1 MRNEEGG
8 TLKRWIGYEHG
19 INLGGWLSQ
28 CPPSVEH
35 YDHFIQKE
43 DFAKISQWNGVD
55 HVRIPISY
63 ELLTDRDGNWKKE
76 GFERL
81 HTITEWCQEYH
92 FNLIIDL
99 HKCRGYSFDPDEQ
112 ETGLFERED
121 YRQQFLA
128 LWEEIAKQF
137 GNNEHIAFELLN
149 EIVEEKNKD
158 NWNALALKCIQRIR
172 KYVYSVN
179 STEMMSGLGI
189 ISEHITFTNFATS
202 IGMAAFCPFLYRLVV
217 IRREKMMCLA
227 GFSMMYVLSYI
238 CAETDSIFLLA
249 LCSVLMG
256 FLRMV
261 LMMVNLFTL
270 ILYAGRIEAYL
281 KIKPGLEP
289 ADGEGW
295 DKLDIE
301 RSIAQPGIYLFFM
314 ILGQLGTSLTAWLAY
329 EYEWQYVYYYMMGML
344 LVCILVI
351 FVTMP
356 YHRFQNKRFPINFRQ
371 FGNATLFCI
380 PLVCFTYVMVYG
392 KVLDWWDDPTI
403 RMAAITAVLTG
414 TLFFYMESTHRS
426 PYYQVGV
433 LKLRTI
439 RMGVLFYFLLMFL
452 NSSAMFVNV
461 FAGIGMKLDNWQ
473 NASLGNWTML
483 GYFIGGMITIFL
495 SMKKVHFKYIFAGG
509 FVMLGLAALFMYF
522 EVQTDGLYE
531 RMKYPVIIRSTG
543 MMMLYSLIPTYATQR
558 MPYKFLSSWIC
569 TMITIRMVIAPSLGA
584 AVYTNALQERQQNY
598 VTRYAQDIDLLHP
611 DASASFMST
620 VRGMS
625 YQGKSKAEA
634 VNMAAMSVKGRVQI
648 QATLV
653 AVKEM
658 AGWTLYACLACA
670 IFVLVVP
677 YSKRKLVS

>member
-1 MRNEEGG
+1 MSSYPRNYPFYNWVPKW
-8 TLKRWIGYEHG
+8 LG
-19 INLGGWLSQ
+19 ILIL
-28 CPPSVEH
+28 VLM
-35 YDHFIQKE
+35 F
-43 DFAKISQWNGVD
+43 
-55 HVRIPISY
+55 IPI
-63 ELLTDRDGNWKKE
+63 LTVG
-76 GFERL
+76 G
-81 HTITEWCQEYH
+81 
-92 FNLIIDL
+92 
-99 HKCRGYSFDPDEQ
+99 
-112 ETGLFERED
+112 
-121 YRQQFLA
+121 
-128 LWEEIAKQF
+128 
-137 GNNEHIAFELLN
+137 
-149 EIVEEKNKD
+149 
-158 NWNALALKCIQRIR
+158 
-172 KYVYSVN
+172 VYSVN

-403 RMAAITAVLTG
+403 RMAAITTVLTG
-414 TLFFYMESTHRS
+414 ALFFYMESTHRS

-433 LKLRTI
+433 LKLHTI

-461 FAGIGMKLDNWQ
+461 FTGIGMKLDNWQ

>member
-1 MRNEEGG
+1 MSSYPRNYPFYNWVPKW
-8 TLKRWIGYEHG
+8 LG
-19 INLGGWLSQ
+19 ILIL
-28 CPPSVEH
+28 VLM
-35 YDHFIQKE
+35 F
-43 DFAKISQWNGVD
+43 
-55 HVRIPISY
+55 IPI
-63 ELLTDRDGNWKKE
+63 LTVG
-76 GFERL
+76 G
-81 HTITEWCQEYH
+81 
-92 FNLIIDL
+92 
-99 HKCRGYSFDPDEQ
+99 
-112 ETGLFERED
+112 
-121 YRQQFLA
+121 
-128 LWEEIAKQF
+128 
-137 GNNEHIAFELLN
+137 
-149 EIVEEKNKD
+149 
-158 NWNALALKCIQRIR
+158 
-172 KYVYSVN
+172 VYSVN

-289 ADGEGW
+289 VDGEGW

-414 TLFFYMESTHRS
+414 ALFFYMESTHRS
-426 PYYQVGV
+426 PYYLVGV

-439 RMGVLFYFLLMFL
+439 RMGVLFYFLLMFF

-509 FVMLGLAALFMYF
+509 FIMLGMAALFMYF

-598 VTRYAQDIDLLHP
+598 VTRYAQDVDLLNP
-611 DASASFMST
+611 ETSASFLGT

-634 VNMAAMSVKGRVQI
+634 VNMAALSAKGRIQV

-677 YSKRKLVS
+677 YPKRKLLS

>member
-1 MRNEEGG
+1 MPSYPRNYPFYNWVPKW
-8 TLKRWIGYEHG
+8 LG
-19 INLGGWLSQ
+19 ILIL
-28 CPPSVEH
+28 VLM
-35 YDHFIQKE
+35 F
-43 DFAKISQWNGVD
+43 
-55 HVRIPISY
+55 IPI
-63 ELLTDRDGNWKKE
+63 LTVG
-76 GFERL
+76 G
-81 HTITEWCQEYH
+81 
-92 FNLIIDL
+92 
-99 HKCRGYSFDPDEQ
+99 
-112 ETGLFERED
+112 
-121 YRQQFLA
+121 
-128 LWEEIAKQF
+128 
-137 GNNEHIAFELLN
+137 
-149 EIVEEKNKD
+149 
-158 NWNALALKCIQRIR
+158 
-172 KYVYSVN
+172 VYSVN

-289 ADGEGW
+289 VDGEGW

-414 TLFFYMESTHRS
+414 ALFFYMESTHRS
-426 PYYQVGV
+426 PYYLVGV

-634 VNMAAMSVKGRVQI
+634 VNMAAMSVKGRVQV

>member
-1 MRNEEGG
+1 MPSYPRNYPFYNWVPKW
-8 TLKRWIGYEHG
+8 LG
-19 INLGGWLSQ
+19 ILIL
-28 CPPSVEH
+28 VLL
-35 YDHFIQKE
+35 F
-43 DFAKISQWNGVD
+43 
-55 HVRIPISY
+55 IPI
-63 ELLTDRDGNWKKE
+63 LTVG
-76 GFERL
+76 G
-81 HTITEWCQEYH
+81 
-92 FNLIIDL
+92 
-99 HKCRGYSFDPDEQ
+99 
-112 ETGLFERED
+112 
-121 YRQQFLA
+121 
-128 LWEEIAKQF
+128 
-137 GNNEHIAFELLN
+137 
-149 EIVEEKNKD
+149 
-158 NWNALALKCIQRIR
+158 
-172 KYVYSVN
+172 VYSVN

-238 CAETDSIFLLA
+238 CAKTDSVFLLA

-270 ILYAGRIEAYL
+270 ILYAGHIEAYL

-289 ADGEGW
+289 VKGEDW
-295 DKLDIE
+295 DKLDVE

-314 ILGQLGTSLTAWLAY
+314 ILGQLGTSLTAWLAF

-356 YHRFQNKRFPINFRQ
+356 YHRFQNKRFPINVRQ

-403 RMAAITAVLTG
+403 RMAAITALFSG
-414 TLFFYMESTHRS
+414 ALFFYMEATHRS
-426 PYYQVGV
+426 PYYLVGV

-473 NASLGNWTML
+473 NAMLGNWTMV

-495 SMKKVHFKYIFAGG
+495 SMKGVHFKYIFAGG
-509 FVMLGLAALFMYF
+509 FLFLGLAAMFMYF
-522 EVQTDGLYE
+522 EVQTAGLYE

-598 VTRYAQDIDLLHP
+598 VTRYAQDIDMLHP
-611 DASASFMST
+611 EASASFVNT
-620 VRGMS
+620 VRGMG

-634 VNMAAMSVKGRVQI
+634 VNMAAMSTKGRIQV

-653 AVKEM
+653 AVKDL

-670 IFVLVVP
+670 IFVLLVP
-677 YSKRKLVS
+677 YPKRKLLS

>member
-1 MRNEEGG
+1 MPSYPRNYPFYNWVPKW
-8 TLKRWIGYEHG
+8 LG
-19 INLGGWLSQ
+19 ILIL
-28 CPPSVEH
+28 VLM
-35 YDHFIQKE
+35 F
-43 DFAKISQWNGVD
+43 
-55 HVRIPISY
+55 IPI
-63 ELLTDRDGNWKKE
+63 LTVG
-76 GFERL
+76 G
-81 HTITEWCQEYH
+81 
-92 FNLIIDL
+92 
-99 HKCRGYSFDPDEQ
+99 
-112 ETGLFERED
+112 
-121 YRQQFLA
+121 
-128 LWEEIAKQF
+128 
-137 GNNEHIAFELLN
+137 
-149 EIVEEKNKD
+149 
-158 NWNALALKCIQRIR
+158 
-172 KYVYSVN
+172 VYSVN
-179 STEMMSGLGI
+179 STEMMGGLGI

-289 ADGEGW
+289 VDGEGW

-414 TLFFYMESTHRS
+414 ALFFYMESTHRS
-426 PYYQVGV
+426 PYYLVGV

-439 RMGVLFYFLLMFL
+439 CMGVLFYFLLMFF

-509 FVMLGLAALFMYF
+509 FIMLGMAALFMYF

-598 VTRYAQDIDLLHP
+598 VTRYAQDVDLLNP
-611 DASASFMST
+611 ETSASFLGT

-634 VNMAAMSVKGRVQI
+634 VNMAALSAKGRIQV

-677 YSKRKLVS
+677 YPKRKLLS

>member
-1 MRNEEGG
+1 MPSYPRNYPFYNWVPKW
-8 TLKRWIGYEHG
+8 LG
-19 INLGGWLSQ
+19 ILIL
-28 CPPSVEH
+28 VLM
-35 YDHFIQKE
+35 F
-43 DFAKISQWNGVD
+43 
-55 HVRIPISY
+55 IPI
-63 ELLTDRDGNWKKE
+63 LTVG
-76 GFERL
+76 G
-81 HTITEWCQEYH
+81 
-92 FNLIIDL
+92 
-99 HKCRGYSFDPDEQ
+99 
-112 ETGLFERED
+112 
-121 YRQQFLA
+121 
-128 LWEEIAKQF
+128 
-137 GNNEHIAFELLN
+137 
-149 EIVEEKNKD
+149 
-158 NWNALALKCIQRIR
+158 
-172 KYVYSVN
+172 VYSVN

-414 TLFFYMESTHRS
+414 ALFFYMESTHRS
-426 PYYQVGV
+426 PYYLVGV

>member
-1 MRNEEGG
+1 MPSYPRNYPFYNWVPKW
-8 TLKRWIGYEHG
+8 LG
-19 INLGGWLSQ
+19 ILIL
-28 CPPSVEH
+28 VLM
-35 YDHFIQKE
+35 F
-43 DFAKISQWNGVD
+43 
-55 HVRIPISY
+55 IPI
-63 ELLTDRDGNWKKE
+63 LTVG
-76 GFERL
+76 G
-81 HTITEWCQEYH
+81 
-92 FNLIIDL
+92 
-99 HKCRGYSFDPDEQ
+99 
-112 ETGLFERED
+112 
-121 YRQQFLA
+121 
-128 LWEEIAKQF
+128 
-137 GNNEHIAFELLN
+137 
-149 EIVEEKNKD
+149 
-158 NWNALALKCIQRIR
+158 
-172 KYVYSVN
+172 VYSVN
-179 STEMMSGLGI
+179 STEMMGGLGI

-289 ADGEGW
+289 VDGEGW

-414 TLFFYMESTHRS
+414 ALFFYMESTHRS
-426 PYYQVGV
+426 PYYLVGV

-439 RMGVLFYFLLMFL
+439 RMGVLFYFLLMFF

-509 FVMLGLAALFMYF
+509 FIMLGMAALFMYF

-569 TMITIRMVIAPSLGA
+569 TMITIRMVIAPCLGA

-598 VTRYAQDIDLLHP
+598 VTRYAQDVDLLNP
-611 DASASFMST
+611 ETSASFLGT

-634 VNMAAMSVKGRVQI
+634 VNMAALSAKGRIQV

-677 YSKRKLVS
+677 YPKRKLLS

>member
-1 MRNEEGG
+1 MPSYPRNYPFYNWVPKW
-8 TLKRWIGYEHG
+8 LG
-19 INLGGWLSQ
+19 ILIL
-28 CPPSVEH
+28 VLM
-35 YDHFIQKE
+35 F
-43 DFAKISQWNGVD
+43 
-55 HVRIPISY
+55 IPI
-63 ELLTDRDGNWKKE
+63 LTVG
-76 GFERL
+76 G
-81 HTITEWCQEYH
+81 
-92 FNLIIDL
+92 
-99 HKCRGYSFDPDEQ
+99 
-112 ETGLFERED
+112 
-121 YRQQFLA
+121 
-128 LWEEIAKQF
+128 
-137 GNNEHIAFELLN
+137 
-149 EIVEEKNKD
+149 
-158 NWNALALKCIQRIR
+158 
-172 KYVYSVN
+172 VYSVN

-270 ILYAGRIEAYL
+270 ILYAWRIEAYL

-289 ADGEGW
+289 VDGEGW

-414 TLFFYMESTHRS
+414 ALFFYMESTHRS

-439 RMGVLFYFLLMFL
+439 RMGALFYFLLMFL

-648 QATLV
+648 QATLA

>member
-1 MRNEEGG
+1 MSSYPRNYPFYNWVPKW
-8 TLKRWIGYEHG
+8 LG
-19 INLGGWLSQ
+19 ILIL
-28 CPPSVEH
+28 VLM
-35 YDHFIQKE
+35 F
-43 DFAKISQWNGVD
+43 
-55 HVRIPISY
+55 IPI
-63 ELLTDRDGNWKKE
+63 LTVG
-76 GFERL
+76 G
-81 HTITEWCQEYH
+81 
-92 FNLIIDL
+92 
-99 HKCRGYSFDPDEQ
+99 
-112 ETGLFERED
+112 
-121 YRQQFLA
+121 
-128 LWEEIAKQF
+128 
-137 GNNEHIAFELLN
+137 
-149 EIVEEKNKD
+149 
-158 NWNALALKCIQRIR
+158 
-172 KYVYSVN
+172 VYSVN

-289 ADGEGW
+289 VDGEGW

-414 TLFFYMESTHRS
+414 ALFFYMESTHRS
-426 PYYQVGV
+426 PYYLVGV

-439 RMGVLFYFLLMFL
+439 RMGVLFYFLLMFF

-509 FVMLGLAALFMYF
+509 FIMLGMAALFMYF

-598 VTRYAQDIDLLHP
+598 VTRYAQNVDLLNP
-611 DASASFMST
+611 ETSASFLGT

-634 VNMAAMSVKGRVQI
+634 VNMAAMSVKGRVQV